1 MIWLTN
7 TACRKRERY
16 DSGVDL
22 ADPADMFG
30 GGGMGNIDPEIIFSM
45 MGGGGPFGGG
55 GMGGGMGGGF
65 PGGGGFGFDQRGRGR
80 GGFSQSFHYS

>member
-1 MIWLTN
+1 M
-7 TACRKRERY
+7 
-16 DSGVDL
+16 DL

-30 GGGMGNIDPEIIFSM
+30 GGGGMGNIDPEILFSM
-45 MGGGGPFGGG
+45 MGGGGPFGG

-65 PGGGGFGFDQRGRGR
+65 PGGPGFGFNERGRGR